1 MPFKFEDTPIRDL
14 KIITPHIF
22 EDERGFLIKPY
33 MKSEFE
39 KNGITCSFSEEIH
52 SKSQKGVIRGLHY
65 QLRPVAQGKLLRVI
79 KGSIFDVAVDIR
91 KDSPTYGKYVSVVLS
106 AENKLLFWVPAGF
119 AHGFLS
125 LEDGSEVSYKE
136 TAEYSK
142 ENERGIRWDDPDINI
157 KWPLEGIIPKVSEK
171 DSKLPFL
178 KDADNNFVYGDSVC

>member
-39 KNGITCSFSEEIH
+39 KNGITCSFSEEMH
-52 SKSQKGVIRGLHY
+52 PRSWKGVIRGLHY

-79 KGSIFDVAVDIR
+79 SGSIFDVAVDIR
-91 KDSPTYGKYVSVVLS
+91 KGSPTYGKYVSVVLS
-106 AENKLLFWVPAGF
+106 AENRLLFWVPAGF

-157 KWPLEGIIPKVSEK
+157 KWPLDGITPKVSEK
-171 DSKLPFL
+171 DSKSPFL
-178 KDADNNFVYGDSVC
+178 KDADNNFIYGDSVC

>member
-1 MPFKFEDTPIRDL
+1 MPFRFDDTPIKDV

-39 KNGITCSFSEEIH
+39 KNGVTCSFNEEIH

-65 QLRPVAQGKLLRVI
+65 QLRPTAQGKLLRVI

-91 KDSPTYGKYVSVVLS
+91 KGSPTYGKYVSVILS
-106 AENKLLFWVPAGF
+106 EKNKLLFWVPAGF

-125 LEDGSEVSYKE
+125 LEDWGEVSYKE

-157 KWPLEGIIPKVSEK
+157 KWPLEGITPKVSEK

-178 KDADNNFVYGDSVC
+178 KDADNNFVYGDSIC